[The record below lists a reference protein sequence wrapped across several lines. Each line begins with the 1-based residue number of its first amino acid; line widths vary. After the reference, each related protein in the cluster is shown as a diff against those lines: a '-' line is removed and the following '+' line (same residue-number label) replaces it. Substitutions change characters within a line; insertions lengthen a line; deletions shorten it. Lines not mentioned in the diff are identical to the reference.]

1 MISQALYRSWRILE
15 NINGKAKTSNALS
28 TGDKI
33 SITSNKETKTYY
45 IVIYGDLNGD
55 AKINAKDL
63 LALRK
68 YLLNEQKL
76 NGSYLK
82 AASITRNSKVT
93 AKDLLALRKYLLGEE
108 KISQL

>member
-1 MISQALYRSWRILE
+1 MNLEYLSKVTSSILIVD
-15 NINGKAKTSNALS
+15 NNGKAKTTNALS

-33 SITSNKETKTYY
+33 SITSNKQTKTYY

-68 YLLNEQKL
+68 YLL
-76 NGSYLK
+76 
-82 AASITRNSKVT
+82 
-93 AKDLLALRKYLLGEE
+93 GEE